1 MRIFERSIAGLP
13 PQQSTDRPTA
23 SADDPCSDCSL
34 LACTEEVS
42 VVSGAPS
49 RPETVTGNAPSSGNN
64 AETPIVNEI
73 GTARNTYSD
82 VVTDHR
88 SKDAEPTLTTTQ
100 DTESSKERCT
110 HNGCGPTHQGD
121 VSTGTQLQ
129 CQPDVKCDK
138 VGQIKSNGSWHRY
151 CNDNGKNFCNTYLKR
166 RLRNNNER
174 NRACCHARQ
183 LLPNRC
189 RSYCNQ
195 CGDNKPVSSS
205 MHASRSNESLYSK
218 TNISTDDDS
227 LLLSMVSEETTISSP
242 ESSSSTGVT
251 PIAEVCPSDVI
262 RARDN
267 SGEKGVSR
275 ECSDSRSRQDR
286 EKRIKILQRQLN
298 VLQQEL
304 LTLGGCDLEIT
315 YV

>member
-1 MRIFERSIAGLP
+1 M
-13 PQQSTDRPTA
+13 
-23 SADDPCSDCSL
+23 
-34 LACTEEVS
+34 
-42 VVSGAPS
+42 VSGAPS
-49 RPETVTGNAPSSGNN
+49 RSDTVTGNAPSSGSYP
-64 AETPIVNEI
+64 ETATVDEI
-73 GTARNTYSD
+73 GTARNSD
-82 VVTDHR
+82 AVTERR
-88 SKDAEPTLTTTQ
+88 SKDADPTLTTTR
-100 DTESSKERCT
+100 DAESSKERRT

-129 CQPDVKCDK
+129 CQPDVKCDT

-174 NRACCHARQ
+174 NRACCHARK

-205 MHASRSNESLYSK
+205 VHASRSNESLYSK
-218 TNISTDDDS
+218 TNISADDDS
-227 LLLSMVSEETTISSP
+227 LLLSMVSEETTISST
-242 ESSSSTGVT
+242 ESSSSTGAT

>member
-1 MRIFERSIAGLP
+1 MA
-13 PQQSTDRPTA
+13 A
-23 SADDPCSDCSL
+23 
-34 LACTEEVS
+34 
-42 VVSGAPS
+42 GAPTRS
-49 RPETVTGNAPSSGNN
+49 DTGTGNAPSSGNN
-64 AETPIVNEI
+64 AETPAVDEI
-73 GTARNTYSD
+73 GTARNSD
-82 VVTDHR
+82 VVTERR

-100 DTESSKERCT
+100 NVEPFNERRT

-121 VSTGTQLQ
+121 VFTGKQLQ
-129 CQPDVKCDK
+129 YQPDVKCDN
-138 VGQIKSNGSWHRY
+138 VEQTKSNGSWHRY
-151 CNDNGKNFCNTYLKR
+151 CNGNGKNFCNTYLKR

-183 LLPNRC
+183 LVPNRC
-189 RSYCNQ
+189 KSYCNQ
-195 CGDNKPVSSS
+195 CGDNNPVSYS
-205 MHASRSNESLYSK
+205 MLASRSNESLYSK

-242 ESSSSTGVT
+242 ESSSSTGAT
-251 PIAEVCPSDVI
+251 PIAEVCPSNVI
-262 RARDN
+262 HARGN
-267 SGEKGVSR
+267 YGGKGVSR

>member
-13 PQQSTDRPTA
+13 PQQSTDLPTA

-42 VVSGAPS
+42 VASGAPS
-49 RPETVTGNAPSSGNN
+49 RSKTVTGSAPSSGNN
-64 AETPIVNEI
+64 TDTPIVDEI
-73 GTARNTYSD
+73 GTARNSD
-82 VVTDHR
+82 VVTELR

-100 DTESSKERCT
+100 DAESPKERRT

-121 VSTGTQLQ
+121 VSTGKQLQ
-129 CQPDVKCDK
+129 YQPNVKCDN
-138 VGQIKSNGSWHRY
+138 VGQTKSNGSWHRY

-166 RLRNNNER
+166 RLRTNNER

-205 MHASRSNESLYSK
+205 IHASRSNESLYSK

-227 LLLSMVSEETTISSP
+227 LLLSIVSEETTISSP
-242 ESSSSTGVT
+242 ESSSSTGAT
-251 PIAEVCPSDVI
+251 PLAEVCPSDVI

-267 SGEKGVSR
+267 SGGKGVSR